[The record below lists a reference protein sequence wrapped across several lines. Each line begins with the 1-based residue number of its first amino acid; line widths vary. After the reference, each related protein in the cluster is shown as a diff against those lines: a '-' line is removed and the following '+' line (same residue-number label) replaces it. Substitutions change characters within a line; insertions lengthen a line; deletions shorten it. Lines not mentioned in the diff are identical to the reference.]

1 MRRAATLGL
10 VLAAGLA
17 GGCADFDDWMEPEHS
32 TEYRRGGYQRD
43 DRSAPAAAK
52 EPAGE
57 GPGMYPDK

>member
-32 TEYRRGGYQRD
+32 AEYRRGGYQRD
-43 DRSAPAAAK
+43 DRSVPVEKPAAD
-52 EPAGE
+52 
-57 GPGMYPDK
+57 GPGMYPDR